1 MRDKTTEDKST
12 STRESDSK
20 QADVGE
26 ILRSDGG
33 QKSTPFDVTAELQET
48 RRDRYLKLLD
58 RYIRTPFSIMRQDW
72 RAIVG
77 LTIVSIYVLAGTVV
91 SSLVE
96 PTTTGE
102 GASYV
107 QPFQT
112 WEFPLGTNN
121 LGHDLFA
128 QTVHSTGPILVMMTS
143 GALFIVIMGTGLGLL
158 AGYKGGMTDT
168 IVSTITDIFINIPGL
183 PLVIVLSVILEPAN
197 PIMVGILLAVAK
209 WAGLARAIRSQVL
222 TLRSESFTE
231 AARALDVST
240 PKILT
245 KEILPHLMPYI
256 TVNLVNAARTIIF
269 SAVALYFLG
278 VLPFTDAN
286 WGVMLN
292 QAYTQGAIY
301 RPAAVHWLLIPM
313 AAISVLSIGLLLL
326 AQSLDRVFNPRAR
339 ARHEDTV
346 VEEDDES
353 GGTEMMGQV

>member
-1 MRDKTTEDKST
+1 MSQNPTDDERTDAENRTDT
-12 STRESDSK
+12 
-20 QADVGE
+20 VGD

-33 QKSTPFDVTAELQET
+33 QVNSPFDVTADIRET
-48 RRDRYLKLLD
+48 RRDRYEKKVD
-58 RYIRTPFSIMRQDW
+58 NYIRAPLSIMLQDW

-77 LTIVSIYVLAGTVV
+77 LTIVTIYVLAGTVM
-91 SSLVE
+91 SYIIE

-102 GASYV
+102 GPQYV

-112 WEFPLGTNN
+112 WEFPFGTNN

-128 QTVHSTGPILVMMTS
+128 QTVHSTGPILIMMAS
-143 GALFIVIMGTGLGLL
+143 GALFTVVVGTSFGLL
-158 AGYKGGMTDT
+158 AGYKGGVTDT
-168 IVSTITDIFINIPGL
+168 ILSSITDVFINIPGL
-183 PLVIVLSVILEPAN
+183 PLVIVLSVLIEPSN
-197 PIMVGILLAVAK
+197 PVMVGVLLAIAA

-222 TLRSESFTE
+222 TLRRESFTE

-240 PKILT
+240 FQLLS
-245 KEILPHLMPYI
+245 KEILPHLMPYVV
-256 TVNLVNAARTIIF
+256 VNLVNASRNIIF
-269 SAVALYFLG
+269 SAVALYYLG

-313 AAISVLSIGLLLL
+313 VTISVLSVGLLLL

-339 ARHEDTV
+339 ARHVGD
-346 VEEDDES
+346 
-353 GGTEMMGQV
+353 GTEPDEEPEVGTTQMMQ